1 MTHNLANQLSQM
13 GHRVFVVYATSGE
26 IVPSED
32 ANYEIIWAKDFGRYK
47 YSWRRLN
54 MFSTARAVKKLAS
67 RTHIDIIQGTTYEA
81 SLLHLVAKRNKC
93 IFVMTIH
100 RPYYPKLNS
109 ARLLVRPDILYRENV
124 CFLEWYAFRKAR
136 KIFAVSNYAKA
147 HVIAN
152 LGLRAEKIE
161 VIYNGIAPE
170 FLDIR
175 RKNIPTDE
183 IKLTSYGR
191 LEPQKGIDILLK
203 SLVLVLNG
211 LKRNQ
216 KVHLTIAGE
225 DEGQYEKLAEN
236 LGLSENVNFVGWL
249 NSEQLRQLL
258 SETSLCVL
266 PSRVE
271 SFGLAMGEV
280 MAAGVPIISTNTS
293 SIPEIITDGKTGLL
307 APPENPEALAEKILY
322 AINNPSEM
330 EAIAQA
336 GRKRIKKN
344 FTWEKSAERYCL
356 AFESLLN
363 SG

>member
-1 MTHNLANQLSQM
+1 M
-13 GHRVFVVYATSGE
+13 GHRVFVVYSASE
-26 IVPSED
+26 QIVPLEGVS
-32 ANYEIIWAKDFGRYK
+32 YEIIWAKDIGKYK
-47 YSWRRLN
+47 HSWRRLN
-54 MFSTARAVKKLAS
+54 IFTIARAVQKLAS
-67 RTHIDIIQGTTYEA
+67 RTHIDIIQGITYEA
-81 SLLHLVAKRNKC
+81 TLLHLVAKRNNC

-136 KIFAVSNYAKA
+136 KLFAVSNYAKA

-152 LGLRAEKIE
+152 LGLKAEKIE

-170 FLDIR
+170 FFDVR
-175 RKNIPTDE
+175 QRNIPTDE

-211 LKRNQ
+211 LERNQ

-293 SIPEIITDGKTGLL
+293 SIPEIITDGETGLL
-307 APPENPEALAEKILY
+307 VPPENPEALAEKILY
-322 AINNPSEM
+322 AINHPAEM
-330 EAIAQA
+330 GAIAQA
-336 GRKRIKKN
+336 GRKRIKEN
-344 FTWEKSAERYCL
+344 FTWEKIAERYCQ